1 MKQGIGISH
10 AKVIFMGEHS
20 VVYHQLAI
28 ALPFKALTCQVIINP
43 SLHNVMRSELYT
55 GELKDAP
62 KLLYPLIHL
71 FNTLQNH
78 FNLDPLE
85 LTIQSTIPFSAG
97 LGSSAA
103 LASAITK
110 AFYHY
115 THTALEDQTLFNWV
129 QQAETI
135 AHGNPSGI
143 DALTT
148 SFDHAW
154 VYTKGSAPQ
163 PLSIS
168 LPATLIIAQSPQT
181 GSTKEAVEKVADY
194 VHSHGIQLIE
204 SLGTL
209 TKQAQTCFEN
219 HDVKTLGSLMNQAH
233 EMLKELSIS
242 TPTLD
247 HYVDIARSHHALG
260 AKLTG
265 GGLGG
270 CMIALAED
278 EHVLSIVEALKQET
292 PHVWSLNLQ

>member
-28 ALPFKALTCQVIINP
+28 ALPFKALTCQVTILP
-43 SLHNVMRSELYT
+43 SSHNTMKSDLYT

-62 KLLYPLIHL
+62 RLLYPIIHL
-71 FNTLQNH
+71 FNTLQAH
-78 FNLDPLE
+78 FNLSPLE
-85 LTIQSTIPFSAG
+85 LTIQSSIPFSAG

-103 LASAITK
+103 LASAMTK
-110 AFYHY
+110 AFYDY
-115 THTALEDQTLFNWV
+115 TQTSLDDHTLFNWV

-148 SFDHAW
+148 SFDYAW
-154 VYTKGSAPQ
+154 VYTKGTPPQ
-163 PLSIS
+163 PLTIS
-168 LPATLIIAQSPQT
+168 LPATLIIAQSPQA
-181 GSTKEAVEKVADY
+181 GSTKEAVELVAEY
-194 VHSHGIQLIE
+194 VHSNGIHLIE
-204 SLGTL
+204 TLGSL
-209 TKQAQTCFEN
+209 TKQAQTCIQ
-219 HDVKTLGSLMNQAH
+219 HQDIKTLGSLMNQAH
-233 EMLKELSIS
+233 DILKALNIS

-247 HYVDIARSHHALG
+247 HYVDIARYHHALG

-278 EHVLSIVEALKQET
+278 QHVLSIVDALKQET
-292 PHVWSLNLQ
+292 PYVWSINLQ